1 MRYAPEHFTFDKEN
15 TKELREVYDT
25 AVADGAEQFVFHGHT
40 LVVDYAKYLL
50 QYLEGRFK

>member
-1 MRYAPEHFTFDKEN
+1 MKYAPEHFTFDKEK
-15 TKELREVYDT
+15 TKELREAYDT